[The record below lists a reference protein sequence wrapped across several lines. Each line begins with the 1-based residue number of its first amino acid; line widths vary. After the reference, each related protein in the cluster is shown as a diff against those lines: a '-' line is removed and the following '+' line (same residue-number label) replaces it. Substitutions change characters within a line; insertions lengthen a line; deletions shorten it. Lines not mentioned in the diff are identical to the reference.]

1 MSGRDYAGSLRHGRR
16 KEPGRC
22 ISIVP
27 IHAWEIAVMLV
38 THEPVPVHHAPNNYR
53 VVEAINQPWNCLRA
67 KCVAPYEEGEWDM
80 RSADRCDR
88 RFHPDS
94 IGKSR
99 VLIRARRNDQLINLS
114 KLSEF
119 LPEVQPR
126 PRPIHRPDPSL
137 SNANTLLEKGR
148 NVGLKWKLV

>member
-1 MSGRDYAGSLRHGRR
+1 MSGRDYAGSLRHGRQ

-67 KCVAPYEEGEWDM
+67 KCVASYEGEWDM

-88 RFHPDS
+88 RFYREIESPYPSEEERSAD
-94 IGKSR
+94 KSLGTLR
-99 VLIRARRNDQLINLS
+99 IPPWS
-114 KLSEF
+114 
-119 LPEVQPR
+119 PTTR

-137 SNANTLLEKGR
+137 SMRILCSRKEGMSD
-148 NVGLKWKLV
+148 